1 MPPLDDDEPSVH
13 DSVLLAYTV
22 ESAERQITFQTLYN
36 QKERTDV
43 VFSGVLAY
51 HFEGDSLRTI
61 LFDIY
66 EVSLEKL
73 LAEHAA
79 LFERRRNYGWPV
91 LVYGSPEELLQ
102 KLRLYD
108 VKAFEVRSSYGLD
121 GFVLAQDLTLKRC
134 F

>member
-1 MPPLDDDEPSVH
+1 MDDDALPIH
-13 DSVLLAYTV
+13 DNVLLSYTV
-22 ESAERQITFQTLYN
+22 DSAERRITLQTLYN

-66 EVSLEKL
+66 EVSLEQL
-73 LAEHAA
+73 LGEYAA

-91 LVYGSPEELLQ
+91 LVYGSHDELLQ

-121 GFVLAQDLTLKRC
+121 GFVLAQELALQRGL
-134 F
+134 

>member
-1 MPPLDDDEPSVH
+1 MPPMDDDALPIH
-13 DSVLLAYTV
+13 DNVLLSYTV
-22 ESAERQITFQTLYN
+22 DSAERRITLQTLYN

-66 EVSLEKL
+66 EVSLEQL
-73 LAEHAA
+73 LGEYAA

-91 LVYGSPEELLQ
+91 LVYGSHDELLQ

-121 GFVLAQDLTLKRC
+121 GFVLAQELTLQRGL
-134 F
+134 